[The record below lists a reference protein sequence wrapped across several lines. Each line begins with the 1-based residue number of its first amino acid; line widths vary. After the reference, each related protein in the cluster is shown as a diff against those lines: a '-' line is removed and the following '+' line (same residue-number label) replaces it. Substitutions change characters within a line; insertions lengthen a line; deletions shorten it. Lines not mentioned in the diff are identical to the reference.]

1 MQGYSNNSSTQQEEE
16 TKEGQWIV
24 LVCVCVWVIV
34 LWNKK
39 DKTKEIRS
47 DQIKVGRCGP
57 VWRVEEGASWQ
68 GAVCVT
74 L

>member
-47 DQIKVGRCGP
+47 DQIKVGGCGQ
-57 VWRVEEGASWQ
+57 V
-68 GAVCVT
+68 
-74 L
+74 